1 MRQPAQGAANQL
13 ARYKGTSGMGDA
25 LFGLRVRRLRLVY
38 AHSNRSSRIREARMN
53 RKGVGLIVAGLLL
66 MLAVARIFNSQSTKG
81 QHPPESG
88 NAARTTRAQP
98 PFRTVVL
105 ELTFRGRSLVQG
117 EVYLTETGRRIEYID
132 AVNRRRREDFERDVT
147 TLGRRA
153 STDRFTLIFDGRRLY
168 TVRDEGGTPVA
179 RTMISGP
186 PRGRG

>member
-1 MRQPAQGAANQL
+1 
-13 ARYKGTSGMGDA
+13 
-25 LFGLRVRRLRLVY
+25 
-38 AHSNRSSRIREARMN
+38 MN

-186 PRGRG
+186 PRGRAQRPLQRCSQPQSALWN